1 MTSEICA
8 PKARPVK
15 MTYFFGRA
23 GGVFLHLDCES
34 IDSLETAKLVIF
46 FARRRRAGKNPH
58 FSVKIIDFPF
68 TTTMLVQILARRRR
82 AQKILGFYA
91 IMCEANIITK
101 SLRFLMKGGGKLA
114 RYSTDSST

>member
-1 MTSEICA
+1 
-8 PKARPVK
+8 

-23 GGVFLHLDCES
+23 GGVFLHLNCES
-34 IDSLETAKLVIF
+34 IDSPLETAKLVIF

-82 AQKILGFYA
+82 AQKILGF
-91 IMCEANIITK
+91 
-101 SLRFLMKGGGKLA
+101 LRN
-114 RYSTDSST
+114 YV